1 MICEYSAVIHKEDLH
16 SPQPLHPVE
25 IAVTWQVRVLVV
37 LVRVTFSGT
46 WYHSSSLAE
55 QFTCSGIIVITV
67 TTDH

>member
-1 MICEYSAVIHKEDLH
+1 M
-16 SPQPLHPVE
+16 
-25 IAVTWQVRVLVV
+25 V

-55 QFTCSGIIVITV
+55 QFTCTSIIVITVTIIIIVIVITV

>member
-16 SPQPLHPVE
+16 SPTHTV
-25 IAVTWQVRVLVV
+25 VTWQVRVLVV

-55 QFTCSGIIVITV
+55 QFTCTSIIVITV